1 METNIEK
8 LGKVRIT
15 VDDNPW
21 NINKAYDRLV
31 FVKVEETGGV
41 YMSKRP
47 VPTNTSI
54 HNRYYWLKFGKEA
67 NVNPDAI
74 GEQVVDEYASLQ
86 RAPRNYT
93 KGTIFYIDNHGESET
108 GIITYYVALE
118 NGLEDDSLLDTNKFE
133 STNIAAQAINIK
145 VDRLH
150 VISRSGNYNDLN
162 DKPLNVS
169 SFANDNKYISAK
181 NWQVLTDTEK
191 ALARTNIGAIDSNY
205 IQTALLTYINNV
217 TYDSVN
223 KRINFYHTAG
233 QNNSLIAY
241 LDATAFIK
249 DGMVS
254 NVSISN
260 NKLIITFNTDA
271 GLAPIEIN
279 LHDIFNPNNYYT
291 KTDCD
296 NKFLTITLFNNNIA
310 NYYNKTQID
319 NTFTQER
326 NYNNNKF
333 TEKATNI
340 NIEPDV
346 NDNVTI
352 LELKSNTNYLINS
365 SISTLVIDSIESAL
379 LNNDYVT
386 TIMFTTHNSSTFTLR
401 IPNTIKW
408 IDGEIPDFELNSNY
422 VFAIWKNIG
431 VVKKCEI
438 AS

>member
-1 METNIEK
+1 METSIEN

-21 NINKAYDRLV
+21 SINKAYDRLV

-47 VPTNTSI
+47 VPVNTPI

-67 NVNPDAI
+67 NVNPDAV

-86 RAPRNYT
+86 KAPRNYT

-118 NGLEDDSLLDTNKFE
+118 NGLEDDSLSDTNKFE

-145 VDRLH
+145 VNRLH

-162 DKPLNVS
+162 NKPTNVS
-169 SFANDNKYISAK
+169 SFNNDNKYISAK
-181 NWQVLTDTEK
+181 NGQSLTDAEK
-191 ALARTNIGAIDSNY
+191 TLARTNIGAIDSNY
-205 IQTALLTYINNV
+205 IQTALLAYINNV
-217 TYDSVN
+217 TYDSIN
-223 KRINFYHTAG
+223 KRINFYHTIG
-233 QNNSLIAY
+233 SNNSLIAY
-241 LDATAFIK
+241 LDATSFIK
-249 DGMVS
+249 DGMIS

-260 NKLIITFNTDA
+260 NKLVITFNTDA
-271 GLAPIEIN
+271 GLEPIEIN
-279 LHDIFNPNNYYT
+279 LYDIFNPNNYYN

-296 NKFLTITLFNNNIA
+296 NKFLAITSFDNSIA
-310 NYYNKTQID
+310 NYYNKTQIN

-333 TEKATNI
+333 TEKTKNVD
-340 NIEPDV
+340 IEPDA
-346 NDNVTI
+346 NDSVTI
-352 LELKSNTNYLINS
+352 LELNSNTNYSINS
-365 SISTLVIDSIESAL
+365 SISTLIIDSISQDL
-379 LNNDYVT
+379 SSDDYVT
-386 TIMFTTHNSSTFTLR
+386 TIMFTTHSSTTFTLR

-408 IDGEIPDFELNSNY
+408 IDGEIPDFEINSDY
-422 VFAIWKNIG
+422 IFAIWKNIG
-431 VVKKCEI
+431 IIKKCEL